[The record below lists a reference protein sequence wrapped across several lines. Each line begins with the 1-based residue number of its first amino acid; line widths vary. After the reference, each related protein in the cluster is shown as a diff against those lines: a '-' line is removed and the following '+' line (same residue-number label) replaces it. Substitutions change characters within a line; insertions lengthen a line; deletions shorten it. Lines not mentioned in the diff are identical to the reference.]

1 MNQKHEQTIYHANVN
16 ANFMEELVIQINGG
30 IMINVD
36 VGVKKRH
43 VCEKD
48 YIWNAVTYKCEKGKY
63 LASFMDNSVITCDE
77 IIESYNKDTNFNE
90 KSNL

>member
-1 MNQKHEQTIYHANVN
+1 MNRKHEQTIYHANVN
-16 ANFMEELVIQINGG
+16 VNFMEELVIQINGG

-48 YIWNAVTYKCEKGKY
+48 YIWNAATYKCEKGKY
-63 LASFMDNSVITCDE
+63 LASFMDDSVITCDE
-77 IIESYNKDTNFNE
+77 IIESYNKDTNFIE